1 MPPEDTKI
9 LDFNQ
14 YEKSDK
20 AAFIIYV
27 DLECLVE
34 KIDGYKKNS
43 KHILSGVSM
52 STISSLMMYSET
64 KWSY

>member
-34 KIDGYKKNS
+34 KIDRCKKNP
-43 KHILSGVSM
+43 KHILSGFSM
-52 STISSLMMYSET
+52 STISSPMMYSET
-64 KWSY
+64 K